1 MTGGELRRAPGR
13 AAGRVTG
20 RAERQAARRSVA
32 RTLAAP
38 AAGVVAMTVGHFL
51 VDFYGSF
58 PAALLPF
65 VSERLGLPMT
75 LCGLAIAITSVAANV
90 SQPLLGYLVDRW
102 LLAWI
107 LVPCV
112 AVAAVLSA
120 PLAWLGSY
128 GWFVALAAVAG
139 LAVAMYHPLGSVAAT
154 AFAHG
159 RRGLALSVYTAGGSL
174 GYALAPLLLVPVAL
188 AFSPA
193 AGMALLVLPGTAGAA
208 LMLLAGLAR
217 RVREVMRGGA
227 GARAEG
233 GAGSPA
239 GAAASDAAGAAQGS
253 SVRPLLALNVVA
265 ALRAWAHYGLVVFIP
280 LYLVKQGWT
289 AVAADQVMAAFLL
302 ASTAGGL
309 TGGALADRWG
319 MRAMVAAS
327 TLLGGFVC
335 GAAVLQHDLTTMVA
349 VVVAGGFLFQ
359 AGLAPTVVIAQEAA
373 PRRAAMA
380 SGMMMGLSWGLGG
393 IGSILT
399 GAWAD
404 AWGVPTALL
413 LTLAPLPLAAA
424 LCAFVPGRRMARR
437 RA

>member
-1 MTGGELRRAPGR
+1 
-13 AAGRVTG
+13 
-20 RAERQAARRSVA
+20 
-32 RTLAAP
+32 
-38 AAGVVAMTVGHFL
+38 MTVGHFL
-51 VDFYGSF
+51 VDFYGNF
-58 PAALLPF
+58 AASLLPV
-65 VSERLGLPMT
+65 VSVRLGLPMT
-75 LCGLAIAITSVAANV
+75 LCGLAMAITSVAANI

-102 LLAWI
+102 VLAWI

-188 AFSPA
+188 AFQPA
-193 AGMALLVLPGTAGAA
+193 VGMALLVLPGVAGAA
-208 LMLLAGLAR
+208 LMHLAGLTR
-217 RVREVMRGGA
+217 RVRGVMRGGA
-227 GARAEG
+227 T
-233 GAGSPA
+233 GAGV
-239 GAAASDAAGAAQGS
+239 ASAVDAVDAVDAVNAVNAVNAVEAVDAAGAHSAAAAAGAARGLP
-253 SVRPLLALNVVA
+253 VRPLLALNVVA

-302 ASTAGGL
+302 ASTAGGVA
-309 TGGALADRWG
+309 GGALADRWG

-424 LCAFVPGRRMARR
+424 LCAFVPGRRTARR